1 MKKNEEFNNKKTVI
15 YFFLSMIVLIVL
27 LFVNSI
33 SNKGNKE
40 EDDTNKNTCVNLISD
55 NDKYQY
61 NVKISKD
68 NEIIILDIKKYGD
81 KYLIDKTEKGI
92 ITSYYIYYT
101 KIYVSSGSAFIK
113 YDGNILN
120 GIDDK
125 FLFLSYVDSMS
136 LNSSNKVSDKCI
148 INDEENY
155 KICVINDNTLNVLY
169 NDLNITY
176 EVDSLGELKDFDVNI
191 KDEVKEEKDNTTPNK
206 NNDNNKK

>member
-1 MKKNEEFNNKKTVI
+1 MKKNEEFNNKKIAI

-33 SNKGNKE
+33 SNKENKE
-40 EDDTNKNTCVNLISD
+40 KNDTNKNTCVNLIGD

-81 KYLIDKTEKGI
+81 KYFIDKTEKGI

-101 KIYVSSGSAFIK
+101 KIYVSSGSAFVK

-155 KICVINDNTLNVLY
+155 KICVINNNTLNVLY

-176 EVDSLGELKDFDVNI
+176 EVDALGEVKDFDVNI
-191 KDEVKEEKDNTTPNK
+191 KEEKVNTTPNK
-206 NNDNNKK
+206 GEDNNKK

>member
-1 MKKNEEFNNKKTVI
+1 MKKNEEFNNKKIAI

-33 SNKGNKE
+33 SNKENKE
-40 EDDTNKNTCVNLISD
+40 KNDTNKNTCVNLIGD

-81 KYLIDKTEKGI
+81 KYFIDKTEKGI

-101 KIYVSSGSAFIK
+101 KIYVSSGSVFVK

-155 KICVINDNTLNVLY
+155 KICIINNNTLNVLY

-176 EVDSLGELKDFDVNI
+176 EVDALGEVKDFDVNI
-191 KDEVKEEKDNTTPNK
+191 KEEKDNTTPNK
-206 NNDNNKK
+206 GEDNNKK

>member
-1 MKKNEEFNNKKTVI
+1 MKKNEEFNNKKIAI

-33 SNKGNKE
+33 SNKENKE
-40 EDDTNKNTCVNLISD
+40 KNDTNKNTCVNLIGD

-81 KYLIDKTEKGI
+81 KYFIDKTEKGI

-101 KIYVSSGSAFIK
+101 KIYVSSGSAFVK

-155 KICVINDNTLNVLY
+155 KICVINNNTLNVLY

-176 EVDSLGELKDFDVNI
+176 EVDALGEVKDFDVNI
-191 KDEVKEEKDNTTPNK
+191 KEEKDNTTPNK
-206 NNDNNKK
+206 GEDNNKK

>member
-1 MKKNEEFNNKKTVI
+1 MKKNEEFNNKKIAI

-33 SNKGNKE
+33 SNKENKE
-40 EDDTNKNTCVNLISD
+40 KNDTNKNTCVNLIGD

-68 NEIIILDIKKYGD
+68 NEIIILDTKKYGD
-81 KYLIDKTEKGI
+81 KYFIDKTEKGI

-101 KIYVSSGSAFIK
+101 KIYVSSGSAFVK

-136 LNSSNKVSDKCI
+136 LNSSNKVNDKCI

-155 KICVINDNTLNVLY
+155 KICIINNNTLNVLY

-176 EVDSLGELKDFDVNI
+176 EVDALGEVKDFDVNI
-191 KDEVKEEKDNTTPNK
+191 KEEKDNTTPNK
-206 NNDNNKK
+206 GEDNNKK

>member
-1 MKKNEEFNNKKTVI
+1 MKKNEEFNNKKIAI

-33 SNKGNKE
+33 SNKENKE
-40 EDDTNKNTCVNLISD
+40 KNDTNKNTCVNLIGD

-81 KYLIDKTEKGI
+81 KYFIDKTEKGI

-101 KIYVSSGSAFIK
+101 KIYVSSGSAFVK

-136 LNSSNKVSDKCI
+136 LSSSNKVSDKCI

-155 KICVINDNTLNVLY
+155 KICIINNNTLNVLY

-176 EVDSLGELKDFDVNI
+176 EVDALGEVKDFDVNI
-191 KDEVKEEKDNTTPNK
+191 KEEKNNTTPNK
-206 NNDNNKK
+206 GEDNNKK

>member
-1 MKKNEEFNNKKTVI
+1 MKKNEEFNNKKIAI

-33 SNKGNKE
+33 SNKENKE
-40 EDDTNKNTCVNLISD
+40 KNDTNKNTCVNLIGD

-81 KYLIDKTEKGI
+81 KYFIDKTEKGI

-101 KIYVSSGSAFIK
+101 KIYVSSGSVFVK

-155 KICVINDNTLNVLY
+155 KICVINNNTLNVLY

-176 EVDSLGELKDFDVNI
+176 EVDALGEVKDFDVNI
-191 KDEVKEEKDNTTPNK
+191 KEEKDNTTPNK
-206 NNDNNKK
+206 GEDNNKK

>member
-1 MKKNEEFNNKKTVI
+1 MKKNEEFNNKKIAI

-33 SNKGNKE
+33 SNKENKE
-40 EDDTNKNTCVNLISD
+40 KNDTNKNTCVNLIGD

-81 KYLIDKTEKGI
+81 KYFIDKTEKGI

-101 KIYVSSGSAFIK
+101 KIYVSSGSAFVK

-155 KICVINDNTLNVLY
+155 KICVINNNTLNVLY

-176 EVDSLGELKDFDVNI
+176 EVDALGEVKDFDVNI
-191 KDEVKEEKDNTTPNK
+191 KEEKNNTTPNK
-206 NNDNNKK
+206 GEDNNKK

>member
-1 MKKNEEFNNKKTVI
+1 MKKNEEFNNKKIAI

-33 SNKGNKE
+33 SNKENKE
-40 EDDTNKNTCVNLISD
+40 KNDTNKNTCVNLIGD

-81 KYLIDKTEKGI
+81 KYFIDKTEKGI

-101 KIYVSSGSAFIK
+101 KIYVSSGSAFVK

-148 INDEENY
+148 INNEENY
-155 KICVINDNTLNVLY
+155 KICVINNNTLNVLY

-176 EVDSLGELKDFDVNI
+176 EVDALGEVKDFDVNI
-191 KDEVKEEKDNTTPNK
+191 KEEKDNTTPNK
-206 NNDNNKK
+206 GEDNNKK

>member
-1 MKKNEEFNNKKTVI
+1 MKKDEEFNNKKIAI

-33 SNKGNKE
+33 SNKENKE
-40 EDDTNKNTCVNLISD
+40 KNDTNKNTCVNLIGD

-81 KYLIDKTEKGI
+81 KYFIDKTEKGI

-101 KIYVSSGSAFIK
+101 KIYVSSGSAFVK

-155 KICVINDNTLNVLY
+155 KICIINNNTLNVLY

-176 EVDSLGELKDFDVNI
+176 EVDALGEVKDFDVNI
-191 KDEVKEEKDNTTPNK
+191 KEEKDNTTPNK
-206 NNDNNKK
+206 GEDNNKK

>member
-1 MKKNEEFNNKKTVI
+1 MKKDEEFNNKKIAI

-33 SNKGNKE
+33 SNKENKE
-40 EDDTNKNTCVNLISD
+40 KNDTNKNTCVNLIGD

-81 KYLIDKTEKGI
+81 KYFIDKTEKGI

-101 KIYVSSGSAFIK
+101 KIYVSSGSAFVK

-155 KICVINDNTLNVLY
+155 KICIINNNTLNVLY

-176 EVDSLGELKDFDVNI
+176 EVDALGEVKDFDVNI
-191 KDEVKEEKDNTTPNK
+191 KEEKNNTTPNK
-206 NNDNNKK
+206 GEDNNKK

>member
-1 MKKNEEFNNKKTVI
+1 MKKNEEFNNKKIAI

-33 SNKGNKE
+33 SNKENKE
-40 EDDTNKNTCVNLISD
+40 KNDTNKNTCVNLIGD

-81 KYLIDKTEKGI
+81 KYFIDKTEKGI

-101 KIYVSSGSAFIK
+101 KIYVSSGSAFVK

-155 KICVINDNTLNVLY
+155 KICIINNNTLNVLY

-176 EVDSLGELKDFDVNI
+176 EVDALGEVKDFDVNI
-191 KDEVKEEKDNTTPNK
+191 KEEKVNTTPNK
-206 NNDNNKK
+206 GEDNNKK

>member
-1 MKKNEEFNNKKTVI
+1 MKKNEEFNNKKIAI

-33 SNKGNKE
+33 SNKENKE
-40 EDDTNKNTCVNLISD
+40 KNDTNKNTCVNLIGD

-81 KYLIDKTEKGI
+81 KYFIDKTEKGI

-101 KIYVSSGSAFIK
+101 KIYVSSGSAFVK

-155 KICVINDNTLNVLY
+155 KICIINNNTLNVLY

-176 EVDSLGELKDFDVNI
+176 EVDALGEVKDFDVNI
-191 KDEVKEEKDNTTPNK
+191 KEEKNNTTPNK
-206 NNDNNKK
+206 GEDNNKK

>member
-1 MKKNEEFNNKKTVI
+1 MKKNEEFNNKKIAI

-33 SNKGNKE
+33 SNKENKE
-40 EDDTNKNTCVNLISD
+40 KNDTNKNTCVNLIGD

-81 KYLIDKTEKGI
+81 KYFIDKTEKGI

-101 KIYVSSGSAFIK
+101 KIYVSSGSAFVK

-136 LNSSNKVSDKCI
+136 LNSSNKVNDKCI

-155 KICVINDNTLNVLY
+155 KICIINNNTLNVLY

-176 EVDSLGELKDFDVNI
+176 EVDALGEVKDFDVNI
-191 KDEVKEEKDNTTPNK
+191 KEEKDNTTPNK
-206 NNDNNKK
+206 GEDNNKK

>member
-1 MKKNEEFNNKKTVI
+1 MKKDEEFNNKKIAI

-33 SNKGNKE
+33 SNKENKE
-40 EDDTNKNTCVNLISD
+40 KNDTNKNTCVNLIGD

-81 KYLIDKTEKGI
+81 KYFIDKTEKGI

-101 KIYVSSGSAFIK
+101 KIYVSSGSAFVK

-136 LNSSNKVSDKCI
+136 LNSSNKVNDKCI

-155 KICVINDNTLNVLY
+155 KICIINNNTLNVLY

-176 EVDSLGELKDFDVNI
+176 EVDALGEVKDFDVNI
-191 KDEVKEEKDNTTPNK
+191 KEEKDNTTPNK
-206 NNDNNKK
+206 GEDNNKK

>member
-1 MKKNEEFNNKKTVI
+1 MKKNEEFNNKKIAI

-33 SNKGNKE
+33 SNKENKE
-40 EDDTNKNTCVNLISD
+40 KNDTNKNTCVNLIGD

-61 NVKISKD
+61 TVKISKD

-81 KYLIDKTEKGI
+81 KYFIDKTEKGI

-101 KIYVSSGSAFIK
+101 KIYVSSGSAFVK

-155 KICVINDNTLNVLY
+155 KICVINNNTLNVLY

-176 EVDSLGELKDFDVNI
+176 EVDALGEVKDFDVNI
-191 KDEVKEEKDNTTPNK
+191 KEEKDNTTPNK
-206 NNDNNKK
+206 GEDNNKK

>member
-1 MKKNEEFNNKKTVI
+1 MKKNEEFNNKKIAI

-33 SNKGNKE
+33 SNKENKE
-40 EDDTNKNTCVNLISD
+40 KNDTNKNTCVNLIGD

-81 KYLIDKTEKGI
+81 KYFIDKTEKGI

-101 KIYVSSGSAFIK
+101 KIYVSSGSAFVK

-136 LNSSNKVSDKCI
+136 LNSSNKVNDKCI

-155 KICVINDNTLNVLY
+155 KICIINNNTLNVLY

-176 EVDSLGELKDFDVNI
+176 EVDALGEVKDFDVNI
-191 KDEVKEEKDNTTPNK
+191 KEEKNNTTPNK
-206 NNDNNKK
+206 GEDNNKK

>member
-1 MKKNEEFNNKKTVI
+1 MKKNEEFNNKKIAI

-33 SNKGNKE
+33 SNKENKE
-40 EDDTNKNTCVNLISD
+40 KNDTNKNTCVNLIGD

-81 KYLIDKTEKGI
+81 KYFIDKTEKGI

-101 KIYVSSGSAFIK
+101 QIYVSSGSAFVK

-155 KICVINDNTLNVLY
+155 KICVINNNTLNVLY

-176 EVDSLGELKDFDVNI
+176 EVDALGEVKDFDVNI
-191 KDEVKEEKDNTTPNK
+191 KEEKDNTTPNK
-206 NNDNNKK
+206 GEDNNKK

>member
-1 MKKNEEFNNKKTVI
+1 MKKDEEFNNKKIAI

-33 SNKGNKE
+33 SNKENKE
-40 EDDTNKNTCVNLISD
+40 KNDTNKNTCVNLIGD

-81 KYLIDKTEKGI
+81 KYFIDKTEKGI

-101 KIYVSSGSAFIK
+101 KIYVSSGSAFVK

-136 LNSSNKVSDKCI
+136 LNSSNKVNDKCI

-155 KICVINDNTLNVLY
+155 KICIINNNTLNVLY

-176 EVDSLGELKDFDVNI
+176 EVDALGEVKDFDVNI
-191 KDEVKEEKDNTTPNK
+191 KEEKDNTTPNK
-206 NNDNNKK
+206 CEDNNKK

>member
-1 MKKNEEFNNKKTVI
+1 MKKNEEFNNKKIAI

-33 SNKGNKE
+33 SNKENKE
-40 EDDTNKNTCVNLISD
+40 KNDTNKNTCINLIGD

-81 KYLIDKTEKGI
+81 KYFIDKTEKGI

-101 KIYVSSGSAFIK
+101 KIYVSSGSAFVK

-155 KICVINDNTLNVLY
+155 KICIINNNTLNVLY

-176 EVDSLGELKDFDVNI
+176 EVDALGEVKDFDVNI
-191 KDEVKEEKDNTTPNK
+191 KEEKDNTTPNK
-206 NNDNNKK
+206 GEDNNKK

>member
-1 MKKNEEFNNKKTVI
+1 MKKNEEFNNKKIAI

-33 SNKGNKE
+33 SNKENKE
-40 EDDTNKNTCVNLISD
+40 KNDTNKNTCINLIGD

-81 KYLIDKTEKGI
+81 KYFIDKTEKGI

-101 KIYVSSGSAFIK
+101 KIYVSSGSAFVK

-155 KICVINDNTLNVLY
+155 KICVINNNTLNVLY

-176 EVDSLGELKDFDVNI
+176 EVDALGEVKDFDVNI
-191 KDEVKEEKDNTTPNK
+191 KEEKDNTTPNK
-206 NNDNNKK
+206 GEDNNKK

>member
-1 MKKNEEFNNKKTVI
+1 MKKNEEFNNKKIAI

-33 SNKGNKE
+33 SNKENKE
-40 EDDTNKNTCVNLISD
+40 KNDTNKNTCVNLIGD

-81 KYLIDKTEKGI
+81 KYFIDKTEKGI

-101 KIYVSSGSAFIK
+101 KIYVSSGSAFVK

-155 KICVINDNTLNVLY
+155 KICIINNNTLNVLY

-176 EVDSLGELKDFDVNI
+176 EVDALGEVKDFDVNI
-191 KDEVKEEKDNTTPNK
+191 KEEKDNTTPNK
-206 NNDNNKK
+206 GEDNNKK

>member
-1 MKKNEEFNNKKTVI
+1 MKKNEEFNNKKIAI

-33 SNKGNKE
+33 SNKENKE
-40 EDDTNKNTCVNLISD
+40 KNDTNKNTCVNLIGD

-81 KYLIDKTEKGI
+81 KYFIEKTEKG
-92 ITSYYIYYT
+92 
-101 KIYVSSGSAFIK
+101 AFVK

-155 KICVINDNTLNVLY
+155 KICIINNNTLNVLY

-176 EVDSLGELKDFDVNI
+176 EVDALGEVKDFDVNI
-191 KDEVKEEKDNTTPNK
+191 KEEKVNTTPNK
-206 NNDNNKK
+206 GEDNNKK

>member
-1 MKKNEEFNNKKTVI
+1 MKKNEEFNNKKIAI

-33 SNKGNKE
+33 SNKENKE
-40 EDDTNKNTCVNLISD
+40 KNDTNKNTCVNLIG
-55 NDKYQY
+55 DKYQY

-81 KYLIDKTEKGI
+81 KYFIDKTEKGI

-101 KIYVSSGSAFIK
+101 KIYVSSGSAFVK

-155 KICVINDNTLNVLY
+155 KICVINNNTLNVLY

-176 EVDSLGELKDFDVNI
+176 EVDALGEVKDFDVNI
-191 KDEVKEEKDNTTPNK
+191 KEEKDNTTPNK
-206 NNDNNKK
+206 GEDNNKK

>member
-1 MKKNEEFNNKKTVI
+1 MKKNEEFNNKKIAI

-27 LFVNSI
+27 LFVNYI
-33 SNKGNKE
+33 SNKENKE
-40 EDDTNKNTCVNLISD
+40 KNDTNKNTCVNLIGD

-81 KYLIDKTEKGI
+81 KYFIDKTEKGI

-101 KIYVSSGSAFIK
+101 KIYVSSGSAFVK

-155 KICVINDNTLNVLY
+155 KICVINNNTLNVLY

-176 EVDSLGELKDFDVNI
+176 EVDALGEVKDFDVNI
-191 KDEVKEEKDNTTPNK
+191 KEEKDNTTPNK
-206 NNDNNKK
+206 GEDNNKK

>member
-1 MKKNEEFNNKKTVI
+1 MKKNEEFNNKKIAI

-33 SNKGNKE
+33 SNKENKE
-40 EDDTNKNTCVNLISD
+40 KNDTNKNTCVNLIGD

-81 KYLIDKTEKGI
+81 KYFIDKTEKGI

-101 KIYVSSGSAFIK
+101 KIYVSSGSAFVK

-136 LNSSNKVSDKCI
+136 LNSSNEVSDKCI

-155 KICVINDNTLNVLY
+155 KICIINNNTLNVLY

-176 EVDSLGELKDFDVNI
+176 EVDALGEVKDFDVNI
-191 KDEVKEEKDNTTPNK
+191 KEEKNNTTPNK
-206 NNDNNKK
+206 GEDNNKK

>member
-1 MKKNEEFNNKKTVI
+1 MKKNEEFNNKKIAI

-33 SNKGNKE
+33 SNKENKE
-40 EDDTNKNTCVNLISD
+40 KNDTNKNTCVNLIGD

-81 KYLIDKTEKGI
+81 KYFIDKTEKGI

-101 KIYVSSGSAFIK
+101 KIYVSSGSAFVK

-155 KICVINDNTLNVLY
+155 KICIINDNTLNVLY

-176 EVDSLGELKDFDVNI
+176 EVDALGEVKDFDVNI
-191 KDEVKEEKDNTTPNK
+191 KEEKDNTTPNK
-206 NNDNNKK
+206 GEDNNKK

>member
-1 MKKNEEFNNKKTVI
+1 MKKNEEFNNKKIAI

-33 SNKGNKE
+33 SNKENKE
-40 EDDTNKNTCVNLISD
+40 KNDTNKNTCVNLIGD

-81 KYLIDKTEKGI
+81 KYFIDKTEKGI

-101 KIYVSSGSAFIK
+101 KIYVSSGSAFVK

-155 KICVINDNTLNVLY
+155 KICVINNNTLNVLY

-176 EVDSLGELKDFDVNI
+176 EVDALGEVKDFDVNI
-191 KDEVKEEKDNTTPNK
+191 KEEKDNTTPN
-206 NNDNNKK
+206 NGEDNNKK

>member
-1 MKKNEEFNNKKTVI
+1 MKKNEEFNNKKIAI

-33 SNKGNKE
+33 SNKENKE
-40 EDDTNKNTCVNLISD
+40 KNDTNKNTCVNLIGD

-61 NVKISKD
+61 TVKISKD

-81 KYLIDKTEKGI
+81 KYFIDKTEKGI

-101 KIYVSSGSAFIK
+101 KIYVSSGSAFVK

-155 KICVINDNTLNVLY
+155 KICIINNNTLNVLY

-176 EVDSLGELKDFDVNI
+176 EVDALGEVKDFDVNI
-191 KDEVKEEKDNTTPNK
+191 KEEKNNTTPNK
-206 NNDNNKK
+206 GEDNNKK

>member
-1 MKKNEEFNNKKTVI
+1 MKKNEEFNNKKIAI

-33 SNKGNKE
+33 SNKENKE
-40 EDDTNKNTCVNLISD
+40 KNDTNKNTCVNLIGD

-61 NVKISKD
+61 TVKISKD

-81 KYLIDKTEKGI
+81 KYFIDKTEKGI

-101 KIYVSSGSAFIK
+101 KIYMSSGSAFVK

-136 LNSSNKVSDKCI
+136 LNSSNKVNDKCI

-155 KICVINDNTLNVLY
+155 KICIINNNTLNVLY

-176 EVDSLGELKDFDVNI
+176 EVDALGEVKDFDVNI
-191 KDEVKEEKDNTTPNK
+191 KEEKDNTTPNK
-206 NNDNNKK
+206 GEDNNKK

>member
-1 MKKNEEFNNKKTVI
+1 MKKNEEFNNKKIAI

-33 SNKGNKE
+33 SNKENKE
-40 EDDTNKNTCVNLISD
+40 KNDTNKNTCVNLIGD

-81 KYLIDKTEKGI
+81 KYFIDKTEKGI

-101 KIYVSSGSAFIK
+101 KIYVSSGSAFVK

-155 KICVINDNTLNVLY
+155 KICVINNNTLNVLY

-176 EVDSLGELKDFDVNI
+176 EVYALGEVKDFDVNI
-191 KDEVKEEKDNTTPNK
+191 KEEKDNTTPN
-206 NNDNNKK
+206 NGEDNNKK

>member
-1 MKKNEEFNNKKTVI
+1 MKKNEEFNNKKIAI

-33 SNKGNKE
+33 SNKENKE
-40 EDDTNKNTCVNLISD
+40 KNDTNKNTCVNLIGD

-61 NVKISKD
+61 TVKISKD

-81 KYLIDKTEKGI
+81 KYFIGKTEKGI

-101 KIYVSSGSAFIK
+101 KIYVSSGSAFVK

-155 KICVINDNTLNVLY
+155 KICVINNNTLNVLY

-176 EVDSLGELKDFDVNI
+176 EVDALGEVKDFDVNI
-191 KDEVKEEKDNTTPNK
+191 KEEKDNTTPNK
-206 NNDNNKK
+206 GEDNNKK

>member
-1 MKKNEEFNNKKTVI
+1 MH
-15 YFFLSMIVLIVL
+15 
-27 LFVNSI
+27 SI
-33 SNKGNKE
+33 SNKENKE
-40 EDDTNKNTCVNLISD
+40 KNDTNKNTCVNLIGD

-81 KYLIDKTEKGI
+81 KYFIDKTEKGI

-101 KIYVSSGSAFIK
+101 KIYVSSGSAFVK

-155 KICVINDNTLNVLY
+155 KICIINNNTLNVLY

-176 EVDSLGELKDFDVNI
+176 EVDALGEVKDFDVNI
-191 KDEVKEEKDNTTPNK
+191 KEEKVNTTPNK
-206 NNDNNKK
+206 GEDNNKK

>member
-1 MKKNEEFNNKKTVI
+1 MKKNEEFNNKKIAI

-33 SNKGNKE
+33 SNKENKE
-40 EDDTNKNTCVNLISD
+40 KKDTNKNTCVNLIGD

-81 KYLIDKTEKGI
+81 KYFIDKTEKGI

-101 KIYVSSGSAFIK
+101 KIYVSSGSAFVK

-136 LNSSNKVSDKCI
+136 LNSSNKVNDKCI

-155 KICVINDNTLNVLY
+155 KICIINNNTLNVLY

-176 EVDSLGELKDFDVNI
+176 EVDALGEVKDFDVNI
-191 KDEVKEEKDNTTPNK
+191 KEEKDNTTPNK
-206 NNDNNKK
+206 GEDNNKK

>member
-1 MKKNEEFNNKKTVI
+1 MKKDEEFNNKKIAI

-33 SNKGNKE
+33 SNKENKE
-40 EDDTNKNTCVNLISD
+40 KNDTNKNTCVNLIGD

-81 KYLIDKTEKGI
+81 KYFIDKTEKGI

-101 KIYVSSGSAFIK
+101 KIYVSSGSAFVK

-155 KICVINDNTLNVLY
+155 KICVINNNTLNVLY

-176 EVDSLGELKDFDVNI
+176 EVDALGEVKDFDVNI
-191 KDEVKEEKDNTTPNK
+191 KEEKDNTTPNK
-206 NNDNNKK
+206 GEDNNKK

>member
-1 MKKNEEFNNKKTVI
+1 MKKNEEFSNKKIAI

-33 SNKGNKE
+33 SNKENKE
-40 EDDTNKNTCVNLISD
+40 KNDTNKNTCVNLIGD

-81 KYLIDKTEKGI
+81 KYFIDKTEKGI

-101 KIYVSSGSAFIK
+101 KIYVSSGSAFVK

-155 KICVINDNTLNVLY
+155 KICIINNNTLNVLY

-176 EVDSLGELKDFDVNI
+176 EVDALGEVKDFDVNI
-191 KDEVKEEKDNTTPNK
+191 KEEKDNTTPNK
-206 NNDNNKK
+206 GEDNNKK